1 MGPKKGK
8 AAMVEA
14 SAEVQQEEELAP
26 ALVGTRVSTAE
37 ALDRLKVLVAGRNNE
52 HGASGVKAARFGK
65 LAAGWY
71 PIFVHTLF
79 AGPDLGAAGVG
90 SPSPN

>member
-14 SAEVQQEEELAP
+14 CAGAQQGEELAP
-26 ALVGTRVSTAE
+26 ALIGTRVSTAE

-52 HGASGVKAARFGK
+52 HGANGVKAA
-65 LAAGWY
+65 
-71 PIFVHTLF
+71 
-79 AGPDLGAAGVG
+79 
-90 SPSPN
+90 